1 MAKGALTDGTWAT
14 AYATGQDA
22 TRSLAREWLH
32 FGSHDRSERYV
43 DEVRA
48 VTIERVQEMARK
60 YLHPDRMIV
69 AVVGPLDQIAASES
83 IEDEPRL
90 ESWGAVER
98 IDGGSGGR

>member
-1 MAKGALTDGTWAT
+1 
-14 AYATGQDA
+14 
-22 TRSLAREWLH
+22 
-32 FGSHDRSERYV
+32 
-43 DEVRA
+43 
-48 VTIERVQEMARK
+48 
-60 YLHPDRMIV
+60 MIV